1 MAKRPQK
8 QDGYTLADKERSVK
22 MKATHIHKILIFMLF
37 TSVFGYG
44 QQDPQYTQYQYNPM
58 TVNPAYAG
66 SRGHLTL
73 LSLYRSQ
80 WGGIEGSPQT
90 ITFGIDSPIGRFD
103 GIGLSLIQ
111 DELGPSSE
119 TYVDAN
125 YAHQLI
131 LNRKGDRLA
140 LGLKAGVR
148 FFSLDFTKGLR
159 RDQDDDLFNEN
170 IKGKVL
176 PSIGAGVFYYSDNA
190 YFGLSVPNFFPSE
203 HYDSNIER
211 KSDENMHFNLIGGY
225 VFDLN
230 TNLKFKP
237 SFFAKQVVGAPLSV
251 DVSTNF
257 LLYETLNLGV
267 NYRWNDSVAAI
278 FGIQVSPK
286 FNIGYAYDYTISEL
300 TNYNSGTHE
309 IFLRYQWISRENRLK
324 SPRFF

>member
-1 MAKRPQK
+1 
-8 QDGYTLADKERSVK
+8 
-22 MKATHIHKILIFMLF
+22 
-37 TSVFGYG
+37 
-44 QQDPQYTQYQYNPM
+44 M
-58 TVNPAYAG
+58 TVNPGYAG
-66 SRGHLTL
+66 SRGHLTV
-73 LSLYRSQ
+73 LSFYRSQ
-80 WGGIEGSPQT
+80 WVGIEGSPKT
-90 ITFGIDSPIGRFD
+90 ITFGIDSPIGIFD
-103 GIGLSLIQ
+103 GVGLSIIQ
-111 DELGPSSE
+111 DELGPSAE
-119 TYVDAN
+119 TYIDGN

-131 LNRKGDRLA
+131 LNKKGDRLA

-148 FFSLDFTKGLR
+148 FFNLDFSKGIR
-159 RDQDDDLFNEN
+159 RDQDDAQFNEN
-170 IKGKVL
+170 VKGKLL
-176 PSIGAGVFYYSDNA
+176 PSIGAGVFYYSDKA

-203 HYDSNIER
+203 HYDRDIER
-211 KSDENMHFNLIGGY
+211 KSDETMHFNLIGGF

-230 TNLKFKP
+230 SYLKFKP

-278 FGIQVSPK
+278 FGVQISSQ
-286 FNIGYAYDYTISEL
+286 FNIGYAYDYTTSGL